1 MHEQHRH
8 PQNCEEKNS
17 GFRAE
22 SNFSGRSKKCTMPS
36 VWSMA
41 AQICRSDTML
51 QMCASAS
58 AAPDSSADF
67 KADSAMCASERVRQ
81 LLVNIVL
88 RLEEPLRSG

>member
-1 MHEQHRH
+1 
-8 PQNCEEKNS
+8 
-17 GFRAE
+17 
-22 SNFSGRSKKCTMPS
+22 MPS

-58 AAPDSSADF
+58 AAPDSSAD
-67 KADSAMCASERVRQ
+67 SAMCASERVRQ

-88 RLEEPLRSG
+88 RSEEPLRSG